1 MPIAKYI
8 ELDDGSTYGLKE
20 CPGCKMVKAIQDY
33 GNCKYAS
40 DKLRTRCRECT
51 SIKFKR
57 YTSLYNL
64 DDHVK
69 SIWSMSGRPSQI
81 SLEMW
86 RATWVAHVI
95 KNGYKCAVTG
105 ERFSME
111 SPGLRP
117 SPDQIT
123 PKGGYTPD
131 NIRWTT
137 VSYNLARKTYGD
149 ERFESMVRAFY
160 ENCLA

>member
-1 MPIAKYI
+1 MPLVKYI

-20 CPGCKMVKAIQDY
+20 CPCCKMVKGLQDY
-33 GNCKYAS
+33 GNDTWMR
-40 DKLRTRCRECT
+40 DKLRNRCRDCESCQE
-51 SIKFKR
+51 KGR
-57 YTSLYNL
+57 RANHNL

-69 SIWSMSGRPSQI
+69 SIWRKRSSQI
-81 SLEMW
+81 SLEAW
-86 RATWVAHVI
+86 QATWVAHVI

-105 ERFSME
+105 EHFSML
-111 SPGLRP
+111 SIGLKP

-137 VSYNLARKTYGD
+137 VSYNLARSNYGD

-160 ENCLA
+160 ENCLT